1 MVHNSVFNI
10 FHLLVYFIYE
20 VIQIIRVNNV
30 LLFVF
35 KCAETSLE
43 LVDVLFGE
51 TTQSMLRTS
60 NLRDHWFEFL
70 NSLLVRASAI
80 WLLSRAF
87 RKSWTTSSWRSTTQ
101 WAPLTLLMWTTLVML
116 VRVGPM
122 RLNVQHS
129 TNVVLRY
136 LIESHVDIP
145 QGLL

>member
-35 KCAETSLE
+35 ECAETSLE

-60 NLRDHWFEFL
+60 NLRDH
-70 NSLLVRASAI
+70 
-80 WLLSRAF
+80 
-87 RKSWTTSSWRSTTQ
+87 
-101 WAPLTLLMWTTLVML
+101 
-116 VRVGPM
+116 
-122 RLNVQHS
+122 
-129 TNVVLRY
+129 
-136 LIESHVDIP
+136 
-145 QGLL
+145 

>member
-1 MVHNSVFNI
+1 MFVGLNRLNSLVQAFHLVIKQNTLIFDLSSQMVNNSVFNI

-43 LVDVLFGE
+43 LVNVLLGE

-60 NLRDHWFEFL
+60 NLRDHRFEFL

-80 WLLSRAF
+80 
-87 RKSWTTSSWRSTTQ
+87 
-101 WAPLTLLMWTTLVML
+101 
-116 VRVGPM
+116 
-122 RLNVQHS
+122 
-129 TNVVLRY
+129 
-136 LIESHVDIP
+136 
-145 QGLL
+145 